1 MGSTVEFG
9 PTLMRIIG
17 GTARGR
23 AFKTR
28 EGNGTRPTDSR
39 ARETLFNMVAARVL
53 EARVLDLYAG
63 SGGLGLEAL
72 SRGAASCV
80 FIEQNAVAARI
91 IKENLKTLKFEDAQV
106 WTANVSTALQKL
118 NESETGFDIIFADP
132 PFSRA
137 TELVALC
144 SMLDKC
150 AGLLHNEAG
159 HFSPLLVVQ
168 HHWKADLGDVSP
180 FRLAQQR
187 RVGESMFSFLEL

>member
-1 MGSTVEFG
+1 MGSTVEFDR
-9 PTLMRIIG
+9 TLMRIIG

-91 IKENLKTLKFEDAQV
+91 IKENLKALKFEDAQV

-137 TELVALC
+137 TELVSLC
-144 SMLDKC
+144 AMLDKC

-159 HFSPLLVVQ
+159 QFSPLLVVQ

-180 FRLAQQR
+180 FQLAQQR